1 MLKTLVPMN
10 SILLELISVKF
21 IILYSLII
29 ATIIVHY
36 RGQVRYKFFRQ
47 LTDHSTFMAPIN
59 IPMYALSG
67 VENQPYISTANFP
80 QLAALKANWQ
90 IIRDEALQLEREELI
105 KGSNTLNDVGFN
117 SFFRRGWKRFYLK
130 WYNDFHPS
138 AVKYCPQTCALIK
151 NIPQVKAAMFAVL
164 PAGSELLQH
173 RDPYAGSLRY
183 HLGLITP
190 NSEKCHIIVDG
201 QSYAWKDGE
210 DVIFDET
217 YIHNAENKTDIDRI
231 ILFCDVERPVKT
243 MFGRAWN
250 KFFGWFIM
258 AAAASPNM
266 GNDKTGNIN
275 KIFKYIYSIRIVGKK
290 LKAYNVR
297 LYYAVKYL
305 LMLIIIYLIF
315 VRPFI

>member
-1 MLKTLVPMN
+1 MHQIATE
-10 SILLELISVKF
+10 LLSGKF
-21 IILYSLII
+21 IFLYILII
-29 ATIIVHY
+29 STVIIHY
-36 RGQVRYKFFRQ
+36 RGQMRYKFFRQ

-59 IPMYALSG
+59 VPMYALSG
-67 VENQPYISTANFP
+67 VENKPYINRDSFP
-80 QLAALKANWQ
+80 QLGALRNNWQ
-90 IIRDEALQLEREELI
+90 TIRDEALQLEREELI
-105 KGSNTLNDVGFN
+105 KGSDQYNDVGFN

-138 AVKYCPQTCALIK
+138 AQKHCPKTVELLK
-151 NIPQVKAAMFAVL
+151 GIPDVKAAMFAVL

-190 NSEKCHIIVDG
+190 NSELCHIVVDG
-201 QSYAWKDGE
+201 QSYAWKDGD

-217 YIHNAENKTDIDRI
+217 YIHYAENKTDIDRI

-243 MFGRAWN
+243 IFGRAWN

-266 GNDKTGNIN
+266 GEDKTGNIN
-275 KIFKYIYSIRIVGKK
+275 KIFKYIYSIRLVGKK
-290 LKAYNVR
+290 LKAYNR
-297 LYYAVKYL
+297 NLYYAVKYA
-305 LMLIIIYLIF
+305 LMILILYLIF
-315 VRPFI
+315 H